1 MRLTDVVAAAAA
13 AAAGI
18 VMERGQVVIHSA
30 TEEMALTVCQR
41 HRQWSGGAQATKC
54 DCSAKATRVL
64 RGV

>member
-1 MRLTDVVAAAAA
+1 MRLTDVLAAAAA

-30 TEEMALTVCQR
+30 TEMALTVCQR